1 MIIIDVVTYA
11 LLQKRITSALSG
23 VKDIKREGNQTI
35 IFTTNDGQEFKIKI
49 PTPDLVWVGDEP
61 PAADSE
67 YELWVDTSDGGVTPL
82 NRAILTE
89 AIISGIDIGSVVK
102 GTTFGVGDPLEDV
115 LRAMLTLKQ
124 KPKVT
129 IGINPATNIYDV
141 TTEELTE
148 LTISANVTKGSSDI
162 AKVRFYIDNVLVQ
175 TITENVKDGGVIKY
189 TMTFDPPQ
197 KETFVVKADAL
208 DIEDQVGASQTIINF
223 VGKSYYGFVPEAIIE
238 PTEEDIKGLQNN
250 TLKNSRSLTYSEIP
264 IPQDGDLYKICY
276 CYPKSLGALTKII
289 DDYGFSYFDSYDRAE
304 IQVDEIDYYCY
315 IMHNGSGTDGATHK
329 YS

>member
-89 AIISGIDIGSVVK
+89 PITSGIDIGSVVK

-129 IGINPATNIYDV
+129 IGINPATNIYDI
-141 TTEELTE
+141 TTEELAE

-175 TITENVKDGGVIKY
+175 TITENVEDGGVIKY

-197 KETFVVKADAL
+197 KKTFVVKADAL
-208 DIEDQVGASQTIINF
+208 DIEDQVGASQTTINF
-223 VGKSYYGFVPEAIIE
+223 IAPSYYGFLPEDTTFDEDAIKSLDNKE
-238 PTEEDIKGLQNN
+238 LKIK
-250 TLKNSRSLTYSEIP
+250 KELTYKEITTP
-264 IPQDGDLYKICY
+264 GTDSYYITY
-276 CYPKSLGALTKII
+276 CYPKELGAITSITDNLNFEYIQDYNVKEIVI
-289 DDYGFSYFDSYDRAE
+289 DD
-304 IQVDEIDYYCY
+304 VDY
-315 IMHNGSGTDGATHK
+315 ILMHQKDPGSVEDFLQK
-329 YS
+329 FV